1 MTTKWVQ
8 LFFRGG
14 KMKFLLVFLSACSI
28 AFSSWA
34 SVEANNFKGFVQ
46 VSKGHKFYVDW
57 IKAKGSQPT
66 VILLNGLTY
75 DTTDWDK
82 FVTALAPYGLG
93 IFRYDPKGMGKT
105 LEADGAVT
113 DVIRIEDQA
122 RDLNLLTQ
130 KVGLTGKLNL
140 VGLSYGGGL
149 AIAFAKNYSS
159 RINKAILIS
168 PYTGPIEK
176 QEIYI
181 QAQIAWTR
189 ITFPYNPATD
199 EELYAYFLRNIVYF
213 VNPYSEP
220 TMLRSPLKP
229 EAVFQMT
236 QGIRKYDVKSAA
248 ALFPKKSVHLVIAGS
263 DQYIPRPM
271 LENFWTSLCSDARAS
286 KMIIDY
292 SEHKIPE
299 AFPQFNAQWVNM
311 IMQETPGINDGL
323 SYEADPFDGKIT
335 QH

>member
-1 MTTKWVQ
+1 
-8 LFFRGG
+8 
-14 KMKFLLVFLSACSI
+14 MKILLVFLSVCC
-28 AFSSWA
+28 FTLSSWA
-34 SVEANNFKGFVQ
+34 SVEANNFKGFVEI
-46 VSKGHKFYVDW
+46 SKGRQLYVDW
-57 IKAKGSQPT
+57 LKAKDSQPT

-93 IFRYDPKGMGKT
+93 ILRYDPKGMGKT
-105 LEADGAVT
+105 LELDGAVT

-122 RDLNLLTQ
+122 RDLNLLTK

-149 AIAFAKNYSS
+149 AIAFAKNYAN

-168 PYTGPIEK
+168 PYTGPLAQQDIF
-176 QEIYI
+176 I
-181 QAQIAWTR
+181 QSQIAWTR

-220 TMLRSPLKP
+220 AMLRSPLKP

-236 QGIRKYDVKSAA
+236 QGIRKYDVPSAA
-248 ALFPKKSVHLVIAGS
+248 TKFPAKSIHLVIAGA
-263 DQYIPRPM
+263 DQYIPRKV
-271 LENFWTSLCSDARAS
+271 LETFWSSLPSDMRAS

-311 IMQETPGINDGL
+311 IMQETPGVNDGL
-323 SYEADPFDGKIT
+323 SFEADPFDGKIT
-335 QH
+335 KQ